1 MTTKPIR
8 VLSLGAGVQST
19 TLLLM
24 MLEGEIEMADHV
36 VFADVGWEPEN
47 VYAHLDKL
55 KVLMEKA
62 NIPFHQVT
70 AGNLRADALNPEGGR
85 YANPPFFVKDQEGKM
100 GMVRRQCT
108 SEYKIAPLMK
118 KQRELAGL
126 VPRQRSKEHLI
137 TTLIGISLDESQ
149 RMRDPA
155 FDWLRNEYPLID
167 LRMTR
172 QDCLKWCK
180 EHGFD
185 KPPRSACIGCPFKS
199 QEEWRLLKEQ
209 PKEWADAVSFD
220 KQLRTNE
227 HLVERFNGKVYL
239 HRSGLP
245 LDEVDLRTNDE
256 KGIWSLFDMECEG
269 MCGL

>member
-1 MTTKPIR
+1 MTKPLR

-24 MLEGEIEMADHV
+24 MLHDEIPMADHV
-36 VFADVGWEPEN
+36 VFADTGWEPPA
-47 VYAHLDKL
+47 VYDHLNALAAMMK
-55 KVLMEKA
+55 ER

-70 AGNLRADALNPEGGR
+70 EGNIRQDFLTAEGR
-85 YANPPFFVKDQEGKM
+85 YASMPLFVVDDNGKR

-108 SEYKIAPLMK
+108 SEYKIKPLMA

-126 VPRQRSKEHLI
+126 QPGQRCKEHRI
-137 TTLIGISLDESQ
+137 TTVIGISYDESQ

-155 FDWLRNEYPLID
+155 FSWIQHEYPLVD
-167 LRMTR
+167 MRMTR
-172 QDCLKWCK
+172 QDCLRWCQDR
-180 EHGFD
+180 GYA

-199 QEEWRLLKEQ
+199 NDEWRALKENPTDWQ
-209 PKEWADAVSFD
+209 DAVDFD
-220 KQLRTNE
+220 HALRNNP
-227 HLVERFNGKVYL
+227 VVANRYRGRVYL
-239 HRSGLP
+239 HKTGQP
-245 LDEVDLRTNDE
+245 LSEVDLRTDNE